1 MSRDG
6 AYVSVLKQAS
16 AEYIDRKS
24 QFIGYARPVKTK
36 EEALEFIAEIRKKHS
51 DARHNVYAYVT
62 RAENSMGYSD
72 DGEPQGTA
80 GMPVLD
86 VIRKKGITDVAIV
99 VTRYF
104 GGILLG
110 TGGLVRAYT
119 QAASDAVA
127 ASGEARYE
135 SYTEFEINCDYSE
148 YGKISFEL
156 EKYTKKMIG
165 TDFEERVT
173 IKYLLLSEE
182 KERLEKKLTEMFGG
196 RIIPK
201 EKGEGYYCPEAS
213 EN

>member
-1 MSRDG
+1 MAQNE
-6 AYVSVLKQAS
+6 AYISVLSEAN

-24 QFIGYARPVKTK
+24 VFIGYVKPVQTK
-36 EEALEFIAEIRKKHS
+36 EEALEFIAAIRKKHS

-62 RAENSMGYSD
+62 RHDNTMGYSD

-119 QAASDAVA
+119 QAASDAVNA
-127 ASGEARYE
+127 AGLARYDNYAE
-135 SYTEFEINCDYSE
+135 VHIDCDYSE

-156 EKYTKKMIG
+156 EKYTKKIID
-165 TDFEERVT
+165 TDFGERVSL
-173 IKYLLLSEE
+173 KFLLISEE
-182 KERLEKKLTEMFGG
+182 YDALEKKIIELFGG
-196 RIIPK
+196 RVRPVRIK
-201 EKGEGYYCPEAS
+201 DCFFCPELG
-213 EN
+213 

>member
-1 MSRDG
+1 M
-6 AYVSVLKQAS
+6 
-16 AEYIDRKS
+16 
-24 QFIGYARPVKTK
+24 
-36 EEALEFIAEIRKKHS
+36 
-51 DARHNVYAYVT
+51 
-62 RAENSMGYSD
+62 
-72 DGEPQGTA
+72 
-80 GMPVLD
+80 
-86 VIRKKGITDVAIV
+86 IV

-127 ASGEARYE
+127 AAGEARYE

-156 EKYTKKMIG
+156 EKYTKKIIG

-182 KERLEKKLTEMFGG
+182 KEKFEKKLTEMFGG
-196 RIIPK
+196 RINPTQK
-201 EKGEGYYCPEAS
+201 SEGYYCPEAS
-213 EN
+213 EG

>member
-6 AYVSVLKQAS
+6 AYVSVLTSAS

-24 QFIGYARPVKTK
+24 QFIGYAKPVKTK

-86 VIRKKGITDVAIV
+86 VIRKKGITDVVIV

-127 ASGEARYE
+127 AAGEARYE

-156 EKYTKKMIG
+156 EKYTKKIIC

-173 IKYLLLSEE
+173 IKYLLFSEE
-182 KERLEKKLTEMFGG
+182 KERFEKKLTELFGG
-196 RIIPK
+196 RINPTQ
-201 EKGEGYYCPEAS
+201 ESEGYYCPEAS
-213 EN
+213 EG